1 MFDIFYDN
9 FYMSSH
15 LHLAGFFLVVKHLI
29 YLINYGAVLAFFYL
43 QNILFGTIVLRIIFV
58 KKN

>member
-1 MFDIFYDN
+1 MFDN